1 MTLYMRCVYRT
12 PMSTNWL
19 PNEKTKVA
27 EAAGLKLREL
37 TDFLAGRRN
46 FSVEKAR
53 ELEAASILVLGVS
66 RKVPAAAWLRLE
78 KHPALGK

>member
-1 MTLYMRCVYRT
+1 
-12 PMSTNWL
+12 MSNHWL

-27 EAAGLKLREL
+27 EAAGLNLREL

-53 ELEAASILVLGVS
+53 ELEAASITVMGLN
-66 RKVPAAAWLRLE
+66 RKIPAAAWLRLE
-78 KHPALGK
+78 KHPATKMVQNRAAVVE